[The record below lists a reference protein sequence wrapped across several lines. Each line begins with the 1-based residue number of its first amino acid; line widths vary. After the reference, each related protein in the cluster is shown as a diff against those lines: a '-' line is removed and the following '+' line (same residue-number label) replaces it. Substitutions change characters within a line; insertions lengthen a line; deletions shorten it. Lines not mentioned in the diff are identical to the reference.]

1 MTLNFS
7 TPGCC
12 CCWGSRRP
20 VAAKS
25 RRPRGRSK
33 AAAEQRLQLGVY
45 GNPELAAGSK
55 ELAPEGRGAV
65 KILHA
70 GLLLQ
75 GLPPAS
81 TRRTGGY
88 GSAVLPPL
96 TGKLRPKPENI
107 GPMALRSKEPAPEE
121 RGVVKFSTSGCCCWG
136 CLGPAAAKSR
146 RL

>member
-12 CCWGSRRP
+12 CSWGSRRP

-33 AAAEQRLQLGVY
+33 AAAEQRLQLGVS
-45 GNPELAAGSK
+45 GNPELAPGSK

-81 TRRTGGY
+81 TR
-88 GSAVLPPL
+88 
-96 TGKLRPKPENI
+96 KD
-107 GPMALRSKEPAPEE
+107 
-121 RGVVKFSTSGCCCWG
+121 
-136 CLGPAAAKSR
+136 R